1 MTSDKNKNK
10 YNLGEWAGAFGDL
23 GVFIPYVIGYVS
35 IVGLNPVGVLFSFG
49 ILMIGAG
56 LFYRTP
62 MPIQPMKAIGGAAIA
77 SGGAISPQ
85 MIWGAGIATGVIW
98 LLLGVSGSMKWIA
111 KIITKPVLQGIM
123 LGLGIAF
130 MLEAVRMIKT
140 NLIIGLVSLAL
151 ILILNKMDKF
161 PSIFVVLI
169 LGCVIAAFQQPATI
183 NFSLMIP
190 EFKTPAVTLTSLSW
204 NDLLSGALLLAL
216 PQMPLTL
223 GNAIVALSAENNRL
237 FPARPVS
244 ERKIAISH
252 GIINLIS
259 PILGGVPVCHG
270 AGGLAG
276 HTRFGA
282 KTGGAM
288 VILGS
293 ILVILSLF
301 FSTSI
306 IFLLEAL
313 PKSILGVLLFFA
325 GLELTLS
332 TRGASQE
339 RENYIIMLV
348 TAAIGISNMGAGFVA
363 GVLLQ
368 QLIQR
373 RIVKV

>member
-1 MTSDKNKNK
+1 MASDKNK
-10 YNLGEWAGAFGDL
+10 YNLNEWAGAFGDL

-85 MIWGAGIATGVIW
+85 LIWGAGIATGIIW
-98 LLLGVSGSMKWIA
+98 LLLGISGSMKWIA

-140 NLIIGLVSLAL
+140 NLVIGLVSLAL
-151 ILILNKMDKF
+151 ILVLNKMDKF
-161 PSIFVVLI
+161 PSIFAVLI
-169 LGCVIAAFQQPATI
+169 LGCVIAAFQQPAAI
-183 NFSLMIP
+183 NFSLMLP
-190 EFKTPAVTLTSLSW
+190 EFKTPAVTLALLSW
-204 NDLLSGALLLAL
+204 NDILSGALLLAI
-216 PQMPLTL
+216 PQMSLTL
-223 GNAIVALSAENNRL
+223 GNAIIALTSENNRL
-237 FPARPVS
+237 FPTRPVS

-252 GIINLIS
+252 GIINIIS

-276 HTRFGA
+276 HTKFGA

-288 VILGS
+288 VILGG

-306 IFLLEAL
+306 ILLLEAL

-325 GLELTLS
+325 GLELALS

-339 RENYIIMLV
+339 RENYVIMLV
-348 TAAIGISNMGAGFVA
+348 TAAIGISHMGAGFVA

-368 QLIQR
+368 QLVQR
-373 RIVKV
+373 HIVKV

>member
-1 MTSDKNKNK
+1 MVSDRNK
-10 YNLGEWAGAFGDL
+10 YNLDEWAGAFGDL

-85 MIWGAGIATGVIW
+85 VIWGAGIATGIIW

-140 NLIIGLVSLAL
+140 NLVIGLVSLAL
-151 ILILNKMDKF
+151 ILILNKMDRF

-169 LGCVIAAFQQPATI
+169 LGCVIAAVQQPITI
-183 NFSLMIP
+183 NFSLLIP

-204 NDLLSGALLLAL
+204 NDILTGALLLAL

-223 GNAIVALSAENNRL
+223 GNAIVALTSENNRL
-237 FPARPVS
+237 FPSRPVT

-276 HTRFGA
+276 HTKFGA

-288 VILGS
+288 VILGG
-293 ILVILSLF
+293 ILVLLSLF
-301 FSTSI
+301 FSNSI
-306 IFLLEAL
+306 ILLLEAM

>member
-1 MTSDKNKNK
+1 MASDKNK
-10 YNLGEWAGAFGDL
+10 YNLNEWAGAFGDL

-85 MIWGAGIATGVIW
+85 LIWGAGIATGIIW
-98 LLLGVSGSMKWIA
+98 LLLGISGSMKWIA

-140 NLIIGLVSLAL
+140 NLVIGLVSLAL
-151 ILILNKMDKF
+151 ILVLNKMDKF
-161 PSIFVVLI
+161 PSIFAVLI
-169 LGCVIAAFQQPATI
+169 LGCVIAAFQQPAAI
-183 NFSLMIP
+183 NFSLMLP
-190 EFKTPAVTLTSLSW
+190 EFKTPAVTLALLSW
-204 NDLLSGALLLAL
+204 NDILSGALLLAL

-223 GNAIVALSAENNRL
+223 GNAIIALTSENNRL
-237 FPARPVS
+237 FPTRPVS

-252 GIINLIS
+252 GIINIIS

-276 HTRFGA
+276 HTKFGA

-288 VILGS
+288 VILGG

-306 IFLLEAL
+306 ILLLEAL

-325 GLELTLS
+325 GLELALS

-339 RENYIIMLV
+339 RENYVIMLV
-348 TAAIGISNMGAGFVA
+348 TAAIGISHMGAGFVA

-368 QLIQR
+368 QLVQR
-373 RIVKV
+373 HIVKV